1 MAQSRA
7 MKAPLNLIWL
17 AALLPACPAYAATPQ
32 PLENDNRT
40 LTVLAHDYAGLQDG
54 AVYELQTVTAVLLSR
69 IGIRVEWIWC
79 NAGRRDER
87 SALCGAQQT
96 RGHIVIRI
104 LTSYAGHGTK
114 PIAPLASA
122 VVDDAHASLY
132 ALEIRQ
138 YAGDNGLSLGCLMGY
153 TAVHEIGHVLL
164 GKGHSRSGIMR
175 AVWDRADFAW
185 MSRLGLAFSKP
196 EGKQMRRAVP
206 ANPTYRAAAAQSAP
220 GPESSSQ
227 SVQSK

>member
-1 MAQSRA
+1 M
-7 MKAPLNLIWL
+7 NLLWF
-17 AALLPACPAYAATPQ
+17 AALLLACPAYAATPQ
-32 PLENDNRT
+32 PVENDNRT

-54 AVYELQTVTAVLLSR
+54 AVYELQTVTAILLSR

-87 SALCGAQQT
+87 SELCGAQQT

-114 PIAPLASA
+114 PVAPLASA
-122 VVDDAHASLY
+122 VVDDGHASLY

-138 YAGDNGLSLGCLMGY
+138 FAADNSLSLGCLMAY
-153 TAVHEIGHVLL
+153 AAVHEIGHVLL

-185 MSRLGLAFSKP
+185 MAQCGLAFSKP
-196 EGKQMRRAVP
+196 EGEKMRQAVP
-206 ANPTYRAAAAQSAP
+206 ANPTYRAAAAQATS

>member
-1 MAQSRA
+1 LAQSRA